1 MKNFL
6 KTKVGLFTV
15 GLFVCMM
22 AFAFYRVN
30 QRHQAHETAAAPEP
44 VKPLPTEATSAP
56 SGTLKPDV
64 AAVERSRQQMQQA
77 AYLGSYRQNAGQSR
91 QEQDRN
97 GNTGTRRATA
107 AKPPEAGTET
117 VQTPL
122 PTVASEPAAPP
133 PNFTLRLQGRPAAPT
148 HANRKAVPSTSDL
161 VEQMGAPTSATNA
174 PQPASAAPSVG
185 PTTKADPATLPH
197 TGKPARFLPFGYP
210 IKCELVFTIDSTMES
225 TPLIGL
231 VIAPVYNNGQLIIP
245 AGAELHGTARPD
257 RMRDRLYSSQEWVLV
272 FPREGSKP
280 NGRQLNVRG
289 LALDRAQPDDNGLTW
304 GITDGSY
311 GLQGDVIRTA
321 SNEELQR
328 FAATTLEAVAAGL
341 QSTRANAYGGQMV
354 DNTPRNALLQ
364 GVGSDMALVKDKLR
378 AEIERNGVFIRVPAG
393 KQFYFYPQQ
402 VIDPDLADISSNIA
416 SVQ

>member
-1 MKNFL
+1 
-6 KTKVGLFTV
+6 
-15 GLFVCMM
+15 
-22 AFAFYRVN
+22 
-30 QRHQAHETAAAPEP
+30 
-44 VKPLPTEATSAP
+44 
-56 SGTLKPDV
+56 
-64 AAVERSRQQMQQA
+64 
-77 AYLGSYRQNAGQSR
+77 
-91 QEQDRN
+91 
-97 GNTGTRRATA
+97 
-107 AKPPEAGTET
+107 
-117 VQTPL
+117 
-122 PTVASEPAAPP
+122 
-133 PNFTLRLQGRPAAPT
+133 
-148 HANRKAVPSTSDL
+148 
-161 VEQMGAPTSATNA
+161 
-174 PQPASAAPSVG
+174 
-185 PTTKADPATLPH
+185 
-197 TGKPARFLPFGYP
+197 
-210 IKCELVFTIDSTMES
+210 LVFTIDSTMEA

-231 VIAPVYNNGQLIIP
+231 VTAPVYNNGQLIIP

-257 RMRDRLYSSQEWVLV
+257 RMRDRLYSSQEWVLI
-272 FPREGSKP
+272 FPREGNKP

-341 QSTRANAYGGQMV
+341 QSTHANAYGGQMV

-364 GVGSDMALVKDKLR
+364 GVGADMALVKDKLR

-402 VIDPDLADISSNIA
+402 IIDPDLADISSNIA

>member
-1 MKNFL
+1 MKNFF
-6 KTKVGLFTV
+6 KTKAGLFTV

-22 AFAFYRVN
+22 VFAFYRVN
-30 QRHQAHETAAAPEP
+30 QRHQAHETTAVPEP
-44 VKPLPTEATSAP
+44 GKPQSKEAANAP
-56 SGTLKPDV
+56 GGPPKPDGTV
-64 AAVERSRQQMQQA
+64 VERGRQQMQEA
-77 AYLGSYRQNAGQSR
+77 AYLGNYRQNAGQSR
-91 QEQDRN
+91 QEQDQN
-97 GNTGTRRATA
+97 GNTRIRRATA
-107 AKPPEAGTET
+107 AKPHEAGTET
-117 VQTPL
+117 VQTAL
-122 PTVASEPAAPP
+122 PPVASEPAAPP

-148 HANRKAVPSTSDL
+148 HTSRKTVPSTQDHAEPT
-161 VEQMGAPTSATNA
+161 VAATSATNA
-174 PQPASAAPSVG
+174 SQPAATAPSVG
-185 PTTKADPATLPH
+185 PTTNPAPATPPYS
-197 TGKPARFLPFGYP
+197 GKPARFLPFGHP
-210 IKCELVFTIDSTMES
+210 IKCELVFTIDSTMEA

-231 VIAPVYNNGQLIIP
+231 VTAPVYNNGQLIIP

-257 RMRDRLYSSQEWVLV
+257 RMRDRLYSSPEWVLI

-311 GLQGDVIRTA
+311 GLQGDVIHSA
-321 SNEELQR
+321 GNEELQR

-341 QSTRANAYGGQMV
+341 QTTHANAYGGQMV
-354 DNTPRNALLQ
+354 DTTPRNALLQ
-364 GVGSDMALVKDKLR
+364 GAGADMALVKDKLR

-402 VIDPDLADISSNIA
+402 IIDPDLADISSNIA

>member
-6 KTKVGLFTV
+6 KTKTGLFMV

-30 QRHQAHETAAAPEP
+30 QRHQSHETATAPEP
-44 VKPLPTEATSAP
+44 IKTLSKEATNAP
-56 SGTLKPDV
+56 GGPPKPDV
-64 AAVERSRQQMQQA
+64 AADERDRQQMQQA
-77 AYLGSYRQNAGQSR
+77 AYIGSYRQNAGQSR

-107 AKPPEAGTET
+107 AKPHEAGTET
-117 VQTPL
+117 VQTTL

-148 HANRKAVPSTSDL
+148 HASRKAGPSTSDL
-161 VEQMGAPTSATNA
+161 AEQMGAPTSAANA

-185 PTTKADPATLPH
+185 PTTSADPATLPH
-197 TGKPARFLPFGYP
+197 PGKPARFLPFGYP

-231 VIAPVYNNGQLIIP
+231 VTAPVYNNGQLIIP

-257 RMRDRLYSSQEWVLV
+257 RMRDRLYSSPEWVLI
-272 FPREGSKP
+272 FPREGNKP

-341 QSTRANAYGGQMV
+341 QSTHANAYGGQMV

-364 GVGSDMALVKDKLR
+364 GVGADMALVKDKLR

-402 VIDPDLADISSNIA
+402 IIDPDLADISSNIA

>member
-6 KTKVGLFTV
+6 KTKAGLFMV

-22 AFAFYRVN
+22 VFAFYRVN

-44 VKPLPTEATSAP
+44 IKPLATEATNAP
-56 SGTLKPDV
+56 KREV
-64 AAVERSRQQMQQA
+64 AVAERDRQQMQQA
-77 AYLGSYRQNAGQSR
+77 AYIGNYRQNAGQSR

-97 GNTGTRRATA
+97 GNTRTRRATA
-107 AKPPEAGTET
+107 VKPHEAGTET
-117 VQTPL
+117 MQQ
-122 PTVASEPAAPP
+122 APP
-133 PNFTLRLQGRPAAPT
+133 SVAREPVALPPPHFTLRLQGR
-148 HANRKAVPSTSDL
+148 
-161 VEQMGAPTSATNA
+161 
-174 PQPASAAPSVG
+174 SAAPADASRKVGQSLQGYAEQTGRLTSTGTAPQSVLAAQSVG
-185 PTTKADPATLPH
+185 PTTNADPAALPH
-197 TGKPARFLPFGYP
+197 PAKPARFLPFGYP
-210 IKCELVFTIDSTMES
+210 IKCELVFTIDSTMEA

-231 VIAPVYNNGQLIIP
+231 VTAPVYNNGQLIIP
-245 AGAELHGTARPD
+245 AGAELHGSARPD
-257 RMRDRLYSSQEWVLV
+257 RMRDRLYSSQEWVLI
-272 FPREGSKP
+272 FPREGNKP

-321 SNEELQR
+321 GNEELQR
-328 FAATTLEAVAAGL
+328 FAATTLEAAAAGL
-341 QSTRANAYGGQMV
+341 QTTHANAYGGSAV
-354 DNTPRNALLQ
+354 DSTPRNALLQ
-364 GVGSDMALVKDKLR
+364 GVGADMALVKDKLR

-402 VIDPDLADISSNIA
+402 IIDPDLADISSNIA